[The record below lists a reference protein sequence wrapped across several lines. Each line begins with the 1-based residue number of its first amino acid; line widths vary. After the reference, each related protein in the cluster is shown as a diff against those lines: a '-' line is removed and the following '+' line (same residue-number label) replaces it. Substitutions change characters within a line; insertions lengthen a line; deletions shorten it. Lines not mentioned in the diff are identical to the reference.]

1 MQRSNYRKL
10 LPAVIFVPFSKKKY
24 IYILKPKIIFYFND
38 LITVLKNNFFKEKK
52 RM

>member
-24 IYILKPKIIFYFND
+24 TYFKTEDN
-38 LITVLKNNFFKEKK
+38 LLFQ
-52 RM
+52 